1 MSAETRPAV
10 ELADA
15 VEQLLTALVRSG
27 RLLGD
32 SEPSPLSTFQGVAL
46 AALVDRGPL
55 RLGALADALATTD
68 ATASRTV
75 DAFVTL
81 GLAERQQDPTD
92 RRGVV
97 VAATVAGHA
106 AVRRRRARLAA
117 LVQQLVVEMR
127 PGEGRRLA
135 DLLGEL
141 RELLVGHTRR

>member
-1 MSAETRPAV
+1 MSADTRPAA

-15 VEQLLTALVRSG
+15 VEQLLTALVQSG

-32 SEPSPLSTFQGVAL
+32 NEPSTLSTFQGVAL
-46 AALVDRGPL
+46 AVLVDSGPV
-55 RLGALADALATTD
+55 RLGALADAVATTD

-75 DAFVTL
+75 DVLTTL
-81 GLAERQQDPTD
+81 GLAERRPDPTD

-97 VAATVAGHA
+97 VAATVAGHT

-117 LVQQLVVEMR
+117 LVQQLVVDMH

-141 RELLVGHTRR
+141 RELLTRHAAR

>member
-1 MSAETRPAV
+1 MSADTRPAA

-15 VEQLLTALVRSG
+15 VEHLLTALVQSG
-27 RLLGD
+27 RVLGD
-32 SEPSPLSTFQGVAL
+32 NEPSTLSTFQGVAL
-46 AALVDRGPL
+46 TVLVDSGPV

-75 DAFVTL
+75 DVFTTL
-81 GLAERQQDPTD
+81 GLAERRPDPTD

-97 VAATVAGHA
+97 VTATAAGRT

-117 LVQQLVVEMR
+117 LVQQLVVDMH
-127 PGEGRRLA
+127 PGEGGRLA

-141 RELLVGHTRR
+141 RELLIRHTAR